1 MGSGQV
7 SSFLLPSD
15 GERVVIEGMPRR
27 LRLQYPDAIYHLMA
41 RGNGRQDIVCDD
53 VDRDRLLQHLGR
65 TAVRCSWS
73 IYAFAIMSNH
83 LHIVLKTPQPNLSR
97 GMQAFLS
104 AYANGWSRR
113 HRFSGH
119 VFQGRYRTE
128 LVEDETYLWTVTR
141 YVHLN
146 PVRCRLVEHPAAWA
160 WSSYPGYAHRRR
172 RLEWVA
178 YDELLASWG
187 GAFGGPD
194 PATAYRRYVTA
205 GLSEPPESPWTEAYH
220 GWILG
225 SRAFI
230 DRLGA
235 MVRGKPRQQRRRESR
250 LLQGLPISRVS
261 EVVCAFFE
269 IERAELSLRGSRH
282 PARAALAYLAR
293 SRTVA
298 TNAELAPILGVSR
311 AESVPNLTRRFGAW
325 LATDARVRK
334 QLRHLEE
341 RLDELGAFKIT

>member
-1 MGSGQV
+1 MRLYRTTGTKANAAMATATMIQAIRKRGA
-7 SSFLLPSD
+7 FMAI
-15 GERVVIEGMPRR
+15 VVVEPAD
-27 LRLQYPDAIYHLMA
+27 LA
-41 RGNGRQDIVCDD
+41 RG
-53 VDRDRLLQHLGR
+53 
-65 TAVRCSWS
+65 
-73 IYAFAIMSNH
+73 AIH
-83 LHIVLKTPQPNLSR
+83 
-97 GMQAFLS
+97 
-104 AYANGWSRR
+104 
-113 HRFSGH
+113 
-119 VFQGRYRTE
+119 
-128 LVEDETYLWTVTR
+128 
-141 YVHLN
+141 
-146 PVRCRLVEHPAAWA
+146 
-160 WSSYPGYAHRRR
+160 AHRRR
-172 RLEWVA
+172 HLEWVA

-194 PATAYRRYVTA
+194 PATAYRRYVTG

-269 IERAELSLRGSRH
+269 IERAGTEPPRQPSPSS
-282 PARAALAYLAR
+282 AALAYLAR

-311 AESVPNLTRRFGAW
+311 RESVPNLTR
-325 LATDARVRK
+325 V
-334 QLRHLEE
+334 
-341 RLDELGAFKIT
+341 